1 MMNLSSH
8 NQMAIGLLLVS
19 LMILTR
25 SHHFASV
32 HNLADA
38 SWAIF
43 FLAGFYL
50 RSAWPLLGFFVLSWA
65 LDFSA
70 YTWGGVS
77 DFCITPAYVFLLP
90 AYGSLWLAGHWY
102 ARQHRLSWHTLMPL
116 SLSVMAGLT
125 ACELFSSGGFYFFSG
140 RFTDTSLVE
149 FGERLVK
156 YFPLYVES
164 FAFYLGIAAVIHL
177 LLALV
182 VQQINSRS
190 TTAG

>member
-1 MMNLSSH
+1 MMKLSSH

-38 SWAIF
+38 SWVIF

-50 RSAWPLLGFFVLSWA
+50 RSAWPLLGFLVLSWV

-90 AYGSLWLAGHWY
+90 AYGSLWLTGHWY

-140 RFTDTSLVE
+140 RFTDTTLVE